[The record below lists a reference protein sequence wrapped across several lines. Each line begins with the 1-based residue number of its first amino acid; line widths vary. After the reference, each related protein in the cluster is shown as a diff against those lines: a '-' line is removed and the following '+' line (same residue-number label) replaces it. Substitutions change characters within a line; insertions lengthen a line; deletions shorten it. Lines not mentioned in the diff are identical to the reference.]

1 MEILRFEESDAPAP
15 KKKRPSKGL
24 LALGLV
30 AALMGIGTA
39 FASST
44 IDINT
49 NNKVQLGQGVASTV
63 TCQDEE
69 LTVQPFS
76 SLNVSEG
83 EPFFYLSA
91 ISISNVN
98 DNSPDADGIGCRGKD
113 FRIQIWDNSDGV
125 QQITCSDL
133 EFNKVSIEGTGPDAA
148 AHCSVTDGSVYF
160 AVSDHTSYMMKFNL
174 SNINADKF
182 AYITVEA
189 GNYFDPVASPIWGYP
204 V

>member
-44 IDINT
+44 ISIN
-49 NNKVQLGQGVASTV
+49 G
-63 TCQDEE
+63 
-69 LTVQPFS
+69 
-76 SLNVSEG
+76 
-83 EPFFYLSA
+83 
-91 ISISNVN
+91 
-98 DNSPDADGIGCRGKD
+98 DNT
-113 FRIQIWDNSDGV
+113 DNSDGV

-189 GNYFDPVASPIWGYP
+189 GNYFDPVASPLWGYP

>member
-63 TCQDEE
+63 TCQD
-69 LTVQPFS
+69 
-76 SLNVSEG
+76 
-83 EPFFYLSA
+83 
-91 ISISNVN
+91 
-98 DNSPDADGIGCRGKD
+98 
-113 FRIQIWDNSDGV
+113 
-125 QQITCSDL
+125 
-133 EFNKVSIEGTGPDAA
+133 
-148 AHCSVTDGSVYF
+148 
-160 AVSDHTSYMMKFNL
+160 
-174 SNINADKF
+174 
-182 AYITVEA
+182 
-189 GNYFDPVASPIWGYP
+189 
-204 V
+204 